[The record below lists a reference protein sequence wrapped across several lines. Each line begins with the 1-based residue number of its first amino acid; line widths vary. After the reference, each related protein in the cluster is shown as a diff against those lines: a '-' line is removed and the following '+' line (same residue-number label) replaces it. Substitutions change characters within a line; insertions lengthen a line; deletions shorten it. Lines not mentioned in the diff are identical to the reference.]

1 MHWYATCYR
10 AWRTTWRKLRGVGRK
25 KTCYMP
31 IEFVDLVQ
39 CVLRPR
45 RGLGQIAGFG
55 NTGSLSST
63 EQKGKIVIQV
73 QGLVLAS
80 FLAPEIDMFFE
91 DRVVVLVAQLVSRHS
106 CVADRLA
113 VVVRFPAGPRV
124 RLKTADPPK
133 GNGLGQKKCFLKT
146 ELGPPLLFVS
156 CTSVWI
162 DLAKA
167 KRRWTQKK
175 RFWCRQTCCNSDY
188 KSRTFTTCHGFS
200 IAGWRW
206 QHSASICRLKRGHML
221 GLQHHL
227 RLRT

>member
-1 MHWYATCYR
+1 
-10 AWRTTWRKLRGVGRK
+10 
-25 KTCYMP
+25 MP

-175 RFWCRQTCCNSDY
+175 RF
-188 KSRTFTTCHGFS
+188 
-200 IAGWRW
+200 
-206 QHSASICRLKRGHML
+206 
-221 GLQHHL
+221 
-227 RLRT
+227 